1 MFNEYANYVKS
12 GSDRVVDFA
21 TVAGG
26 KIPVA
31 EAISKYIGR
40 ADLMNQ
46 AVDAYN
52 NGGLPEFYSNIQ
64 KKLA

>member
-1 MFNEYANYVKS
+1 MSSTFIDYSKS
-12 GSDRVVDFA
+12 LSDRASDVA
-21 TVAGG
+21 TIGGG